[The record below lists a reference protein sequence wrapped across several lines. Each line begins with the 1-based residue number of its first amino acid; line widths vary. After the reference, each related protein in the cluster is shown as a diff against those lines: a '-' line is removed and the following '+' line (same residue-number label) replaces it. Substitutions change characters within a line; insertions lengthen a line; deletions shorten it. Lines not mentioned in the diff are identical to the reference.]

1 MGQREHRDE
10 QEAQLATLTITPGR
24 FLRGTIA
31 VPGDKSITHRAIILT
46 ALAEGI
52 STLKR
57 YCRGEDCLNT
67 MRALQALGVRIDETP
82 DELQVHGKGLWG
94 LTEPGSIIDCGNS
107 GTGIR
112 LLTGLLAG
120 QDFFSVLTGD
130 ASIRRRP
137 MGRIVK
143 PLREMGATIAG
154 RKGGELAPLAVSG
167 TMLRAITYASPV
179 ASAQIKSSL
188 LLAALFAKGTTRLS
202 EPRLSRDHTERL
214 FEFFGLPLTRDGLT
228 VIMEGRPS
236 VGWTAPTELM
246 VPGDLSAAAFFIVAA
261 TIVPDSD
268 ITITGVG
275 VNPTRTGLLDVLTR
289 MGGDIELLNR
299 RDEAGEPVADIRVK
313 SAPLRGVTI
322 GADLI
327 PQTIDEFPI
336 LCVAAAVAE
345 GQTVVTGA
353 EELRVKES
361 DRISTMAAELRA
373 MGAQVSETPD
383 GMKIQGL
390 GHPRENGRLQA
401 TNGRSHGDHRVAM
414 SLAIAGLTASRESV
428 VQDTDC
434 IETSF
439 PDFHTSLLRLT
450 GQSS

>member
-1 MGQREHRDE
+1 LG
-10 QEAQLATLTITPGR
+10 TLTITPGLS
-24 FLRGTIA
+24 LRGTIA
-31 VPGDKSITHRAIILT
+31 VPGDKSITHRALILT
-46 ALAEGI
+46 ALAEGVG
-52 STLKR
+52 TLKR

-67 MRALQALGVRIDETP
+67 MRALQGMGIRIDEAQ
-82 DELQVHGKGLWG
+82 DALRVYGKGLWG
-94 LTEPGSIIDCGNS
+94 LTEPDGIIDCGNS

-120 QDFFSVLTGD
+120 QDFFAVLTGD

-143 PLREMGATIAG
+143 PLREMGAAIAG

-167 TMLRAITYASPV
+167 TTLRAIAYVSPV
-179 ASAQIKSSL
+179 ASAQVKSSL

-228 VIMEGRPS
+228 VTIEGRPS
-236 VGWTAPTELM
+236 VGWSAAPELL
-246 VPGDLSAAAFFIVAA
+246 VPGDFSAAAFFIVGA
-261 TIVPDSD
+261 TMLPDSD
-268 ITITGVG
+268 VTITGVG
-275 VNPTRTGLLDVLTR
+275 VNPTRTGLLDVLR
-289 MGGDIELLNR
+289 NMGADIQLLKQR
-299 RDEAGEPVADIRVK
+299 EAAGEPVADIRVR
-313 SAPLRGVTI
+313 SAPLHGVTV

-327 PQTIDEFPI
+327 PQTIDELPI

-345 GQTVVTGA
+345 GETVITGA
-353 EELRVKES
+353 DELRVKES
-361 DRISTMAAELRA
+361 DRIATMAAELRA
-373 MGAQVSETPD
+373 MGAQIDERSD
-383 GMKIQGL
+383 GMTIKGL
-390 GHPRENGRLQA
+390 GQPGENGRLTQ

-414 SLAIAGLTASRESV
+414 SLAIAALTAPGESV

-439 PDFHTSLLRLT
+439 PDFHVCLLRLM
-450 GQSS
+450 GI